1 MNETLLVVDDE
12 PGIVAMMRAYFEMN
26 GYRVAT
32 AQSGEEALAKI
43 SCRPDLI
50 LLDIPSSGSVT
61 YDGQDIHSGSGW
73 RSPATSSP
81 SQMSSLQTN
90 PPATRTA
97 RAAARSCSSC
107 KTSGHSLAKPSLS
120 SPMMSALPA
129 RCPGSSPSWTES

>member
-61 YDGQDIHSGSGW
+61 YDGQDIHSGSD
-73 RSPATSSP
+73 RV
-81 SQMSSLQTN
+81 L
-90 PPATRTA
+90 
-97 RAAARSCSSC
+97 
-107 KTSGHSLAKPSLS
+107 
-120 SPMMSALPA
+120 SALRPA
-129 RCPGSSPSWTES
+129 AGSVLFFSSSICYRC